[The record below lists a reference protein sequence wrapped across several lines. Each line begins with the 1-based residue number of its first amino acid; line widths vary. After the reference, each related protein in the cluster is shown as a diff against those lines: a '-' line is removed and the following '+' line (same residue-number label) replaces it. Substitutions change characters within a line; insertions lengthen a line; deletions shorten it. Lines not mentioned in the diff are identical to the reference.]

1 MRNPSVLPLVALR
14 VLADTECMAP
24 YLLIGFLILLAVL
37 APLFGTDTG
46 DGRDWWP
53 RQRRIHTP

>member
-1 MRNPSVLPLVALR
+1 
-14 VLADTECMAP
+14 MAP

-53 RQRRIHTP
+53 RQWRIHAP

>member
-1 MRNPSVLPLVALR
+1 LRNPSVLPLVALR

-37 APLFGTDTG
+37 APLFGTDTS